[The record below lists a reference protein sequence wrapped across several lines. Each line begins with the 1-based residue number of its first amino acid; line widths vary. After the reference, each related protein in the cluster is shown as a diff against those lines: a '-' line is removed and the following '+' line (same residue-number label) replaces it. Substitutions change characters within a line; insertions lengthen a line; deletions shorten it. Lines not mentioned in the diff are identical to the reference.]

1 MAPPAAGSPKL
12 LFWSGRSP
20 WPLKEVPM
28 TYRRTRLRLVR
39 RAGSAL
45 AALAAAGVAVGWQ
58 IEDRRT
64 A

>member
-1 MAPPAAGSPKL
+1 
-12 LFWSGRSP
+12 
-20 WPLKEVPM
+20 M